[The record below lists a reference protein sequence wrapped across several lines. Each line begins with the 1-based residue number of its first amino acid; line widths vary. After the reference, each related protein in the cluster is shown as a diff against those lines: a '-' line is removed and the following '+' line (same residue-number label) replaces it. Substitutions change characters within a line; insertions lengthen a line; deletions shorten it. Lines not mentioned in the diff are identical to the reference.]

1 MEVNEL
7 SKNARGG
14 TELMLERLHSS
25 INKDLIENFQII
37 PSRVRELDETKIRVL
52 WLHDLPG
59 DPESEHLKNR
69 GWEKFHKLVFVSN
82 WQMQAYVQHYNI
94 PWSHC
99 IVLQNAIQPLDFDLS
114 TKTRDKI
121 RLIYH
126 TTPHR
131 GLNILV
137 PVFKKLCETHDN
149 IELDVYSSFKIYGW
163 ESRDEQ
169 YKQLFDDCKN
179 TPNIN
184 YHGFVPNEEIRTSL
198 TRSHIFAYPSIWTET
213 SCLALIEAMSA
224 GNICVHPNLGAL
236 YETAANWTHMY
247 QWNENPSQHA
257 NMFYSILDSAI
268 KELNS
273 LSDDQYR
280 NKIMTQKSY
289 TDIFY
294 QWNIRKM
301 QWEALLYSLIDLPRE
316 IPKQQ
321 FVYKTP

>member
-25 INKDLIENFQII
+25 ISPDLMKEFQII
-37 PSRVRELDETKIRVL
+37 PSRVRDLQEDKIRIL

-82 WQMQAYVQHYNI
+82 WQMQAYVQYYNI

-99 IVLQNAIQPLDFDLS
+99 IVLQNAINPIDFKLNEKS
-114 TKTRDKI
+114 RDKI

-131 GLNILV
+131 GLNVLV

-149 IELDVYSSFKIYGW
+149 LELDIYSSFKIYGW

-169 YKQLFDDCKN
+169 YKQLFDECKD

-184 YHGFVPNEEIRTSL
+184 YHGFVSNDEIRSAL
-198 TRSHIFAYPSIWTET
+198 IKSHIFAYPSTWVET

-247 QWNENPSQHA
+247 QWNENVSQHA

-273 LSDDQYR
+273 LPDEQYH

-289 TDIFY
+289 ADIFY

-301 QWEALLYSLIDLPRE
+301 QWEALMYSLIDLPRE
-316 IPKQQ
+316 IPKQL
-321 FVYKTP
+321 FVYNTP

>member
-25 INKDLIENFQII
+25 ISPDLMKEFQII
-37 PSRVRELDETKIRVL
+37 PSRVRDLQEDKIRIL

-82 WQMQAYVQHYNI
+82 WQMQAYVQYYNI

-99 IVLQNAIQPLDFDLS
+99 IVLQNAINPIDFKL
-114 TKTRDKI
+114 TEKPRDKI
-121 RLIYH
+121 RMIYH

-137 PVFKKLCETHDN
+137 PVFKKLCESHEN
-149 IELDVYSSFKIYGW
+149 IELDIYSSFKIYGW

-169 YKQLFDDCKN
+169 YQQLFDECKN

-184 YHGFVPNEEIRTSL
+184 YHGFVSNDEIRSAL
-198 TRSHIFAYPSIWTET
+198 IKSHIFAYPSTWVET

-247 QWNENPSQHA
+247 QWNENAAQHA
-257 NMFYSILDSAI
+257 NMFYSIIDSAI

-273 LSDDQYR
+273 LTDEMYH

-289 TDIFY
+289 ADIFY

-301 QWEALLYSLIDLPRE
+301 QWEALMYSLIDLPRE
-316 IPKQQ
+316 IPKQL

>member
-25 INKDLIENFQII
+25 ISPDLMKEFQIL
-37 PSRVRELDETKIRVL
+37 PSRVRDLQEDKIRIL

-82 WQMQAYVQHYNI
+82 WQMQAYVQYYNI

-99 IVLQNAIQPLDFDLS
+99 IVLQNAINPIDFKL
-114 TKTRDKI
+114 TEKPRDKI
-121 RLIYH
+121 RMIYH

-137 PVFKKLCETHDN
+137 PVFKKLCESHEN
-149 IELDVYSSFKIYGW
+149 IELDIYSSFKIYGW

-169 YKQLFDDCKN
+169 YQQLFDECKN

-184 YHGFVPNEEIRTSL
+184 YHGFVSNDEIRSAL
-198 TRSHIFAYPSIWTET
+198 IKSHIFAYPSTWVET

-247 QWNENPSQHA
+247 QWNENAAQHA
-257 NMFYSILDSAI
+257 NMFYSIIDSAI

-273 LSDDQYR
+273 LTDEMYH

-289 TDIFY
+289 ADIFY

-301 QWEALLYSLIDLPRE
+301 QWEALMYSLIDLPRE
-316 IPKQQ
+316 IPKQL

>member
-114 TKTRDKI
+114 VKTRDKI

-184 YHGFVPNEEIRTSL
+184 YHGFVPNEEIRTAL

-247 QWNENPSQHA
+247 QWNENAAQHA

-273 LSDDQYR
+273 LTDDQYR

-316 IPKQQ
+316 IPKQL

>member
-25 INKDLIENFQII
+25 INSKLLNEFQII

-59 DPESEHLKNR
+59 DPESEHLKNG

-82 WQMQAYVQHYNI
+82 WQMQAYIQYYNI

-99 IVLQNAIQPLDFDLS
+99 IVLHNAIKPLDFDLS
-114 TKTRDKI
+114 VKNRDKI

-169 YKQLFDDCKN
+169 YQQLFDECKN

-184 YHGFVPNEEIRTSL
+184 YHGFVPNEEIRTAL
-198 TRSHIFAYPSIWTET
+198 TKAHIFAYPSIWTET

-236 YETAANWTHMY
+236 HETAANWTHMY
-247 QWNENPSQHA
+247 QWSQNQSEHA
-257 NMFYSILDSAI
+257 NMFYSVLNSSINEI
-268 KELNS
+268 KS
-273 LSDDQYR
+273 LSDEQYH

-294 QWNIRKM
+294 QWDIRSV
-301 QWEALLYSLIDLPRE
+301 QWEAVLMSLMDLPRE
-316 IPKQQ
+316 LPKQS
-321 FVYKTP
+321 FVYKTT